1 MIKKLNI
8 SQLSEI
14 EKIELVWEYAIS
26 IGLNKDVVFNY
37 VDGGCEIFMEMDEK
51 VQIMNKIGYRNQ
63 INYYTPFDINK
74 IMCYYN

>member
-26 IGLNKDVVFNY
+26 IGLNKDVVFNR

-51 VQIMNKIGYRNQ
+51 V
-63 INYYTPFDINK
+63 
-74 IMCYYN
+74 